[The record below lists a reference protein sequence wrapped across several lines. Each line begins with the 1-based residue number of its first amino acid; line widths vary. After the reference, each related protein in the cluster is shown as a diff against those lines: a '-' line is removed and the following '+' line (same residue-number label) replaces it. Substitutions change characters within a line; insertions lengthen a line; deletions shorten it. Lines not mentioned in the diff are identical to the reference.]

1 MDTMWNAGVPCA
13 RDHLEQ
19 GENDPSHRGSGSAME
34 ASWLLLFTEALP
46 ISSPPS
52 SHDKQR
58 PRTRLLPN
66 IVWSQI
72 QLFQGYNKAV
82 DWWALGVLM
91 YEMAAGYPPFFADQP
106 IQIYEKIVSGRVI
119 KPHLFK
125 LMSNFNKEFAQNV
138 RVVNSKRTYEVIRAH
153 KGPPLSRD
161 ITQDCQWPTSSL
173 KQLFMSSICHWL
185 SAHKRVGPSR
195 C

>member
-1 MDTMWNAGVPCA
+1 MIHLIEARARQWRPPGFFCLQRPCLSPPLPA
-13 RDHLEQ
+13 LTINRDHPLGFFQ
-19 GENDPSHRGSGSAME
+19 
-34 ASWLLLFTEALP
+34 
-46 ISSPPS
+46 
-52 SHDKQR
+52 
-58 PRTRLLPN
+58 N

-185 SAHKRVGPSR
+185 SAHKRVGASR